1 MKQVQLHIT
10 KACAIIAPV
19 SVLNEP
25 SPMMMPSIV
34 GFFCRRGF

>member
-10 KACAIIAPV
+10 IASAKIAPIP
-19 SVLNEP
+19 VLNEP
-25 SPMMMPSIV
+25 SPMLMPSIV